1 MDEHATFIYT
11 DLKKYHG
18 FDLVKY
24 LAGEEYG
31 SVETITALLQ
41 TLPDTSYYM
50 AYLSA
55 HSKLNPP
62 ADAETDDEEQD
73 PEREAMGD
81 AITWNLDRKMSA
93 WIINLLQMLVKA
105 QVNWEG
111 EPPAFD
117 TWGPSEWSDA
127 KKKAKD
133 EPKQTIEGIMSI
145 FGAV

>member
-1 MDEHATFIYT
+1 M
-11 DLKKYHG
+11 
-18 FDLVKY
+18 KY
-24 LAGEEYG
+24 LAGDEYG

-55 HSKLNPP
+55 HHKLNP
-62 ADAETDDEEQD
+62 DAEYQEKDEAQD

-93 WIINLLQMLVKA
+93 WIINLLQMLVRA

-111 EPPAFD
+111 EPPEFQ
-117 TWGPSEWSDA
+117 TWGPSEWTEA
-127 KKKAKD
+127 KEKAKS
-133 EPKQTIEGIMSI
+133 EPKQTIEGIMSML
-145 FGAV
+145 GAI